1 MAFVSLCVVLS
12 ILAVRADVL
21 EDLQAQGVSPIEKVV
36 QMLEDLQTQVVVE
49 GKAEAKTYDKFACF
63 CKDMSAEK
71 TDAINAGTDKS
82 ADLSALI
89 EQLTNDRSEADDT
102 INELNKKIDDLD
114 KSMKE
119 AKEKRAAEK
128 ATFDALHA
136 ELTKGIKDL
145 TNAVNTLK
153 GSKPAS
159 LLDLKA
165 TITAVRR
172 ASFMADAM
180 GHGPKNAQMLTA
192 LLQQPEVPMEDYTFH
207 SDEIVSMIE
216 GLQSD
221 FKSQLSEVKIEE
233 TKKVSEFDM
242 QMQAETDEHGAA
254 SKELKDT
261 NELKAKK
268 MEQIAASS
276 KELTE
281 TSATLTDDQNYLKDL
296 TERCNAGSKGWDQ
309 RSQMRQDELTALTT
323 ALTIVKDGVAGNSGK
338 TVRFIQKQ
346 AKVAPHSVVA
356 EDSDAEDAQAWDAVN
371 DEDDLSFVQLSS
383 PRSKL
388 ALVATS
394 ATKFLQPDSAR
405 DRVLALLRSKA
416 TELDSPVLAA
426 LATKAEAD
434 PFVKIK
440 KLIQELIERLL
451 QEAADE
457 ANHKGWCDKE
467 FGKAKQSRDMKAEEV
482 KNLNEALAKNEA
494 LRDKLTEEV
503 AVLTKEI
510 DELSASLEKTTKE
523 RNDESAENA
532 ATLSEAQEGLAAVG
546 QAIGVLEKFYKTA
559 AKAAF
564 VQAAFVQFEA
574 KQVPDM
580 PDAGFDGPNQGSQ
593 SASTGILGMLDVIK
607 SDFERT
613 IKTTEKEEKAAAKEF
628 MEFETTTKVSLG
640 TKKVSKEAK
649 ENELTE
655 VKDTMNEDN
664 ESLLEEQSLLDKAL
678 QEIIEL
684 QPACVDTGMSY
695 EERAAKREQE
705 IESLKEALC
714 VLDKEGP
721 EQTEA
726 ECA

>member
-1 MAFVSLCVVLS
+1 MRSVLLF
-12 ILAVRADVL
+12 ITLAAVRAAD
-21 EDLQAQGVSPIEKVV
+21 VSPVEKVV
-36 QMLEDLQTQVVVE
+36 TMLEDLQTQVVVE

-63 CKDMSAEK
+63 CKDMTAEK

-89 EQLTNDRSEADDT
+89 EQLTNDRSEADDD
-102 INELNKKIDDLD
+102 INDLNKKIDELD

-119 AKEKRAAEK
+119 NKEKRAAEK

-136 ELTKGIKDL
+136 ELTKGITDL

-153 GSKPAS
+153 GSRPSS
-159 LLDLKA
+159 LMSLKSVIK
-165 TITAVRR
+165 TIRQA
-172 ASFMADAM
+172 AFMGDAM
-180 GHGPKNAQMLTA
+180 GHSPKHQKSLAA
-192 LLQQPEVPMEDYTFH
+192 LLQQDPEVPMEDFTFH
-207 SDEIVSMIE
+207 SEEIISTIE

-221 FKSQLSEVKIEE
+221 FKTKLSEVKIEE
-233 TKKVSEFDM
+233 TKAVSDFDL
-242 QMQAETDEHGAA
+242 QLQADTDERAA
-254 SKELKDT
+254 AAKELKDT
-261 NELKAKK
+261 TELKAVK
-268 MEQIAASS
+268 MEAIAASS

-296 TERCNAGSKGWDQ
+296 TEKCNAKSKEWDQ

-323 ALTIVKDGVAGNSGK
+323 ALTIVKEGVATKTTEK
-338 TVRFIQKQ
+338 TVRLVQS
-346 AKVAPHSVVA
+346 ASKVAPHSVVT
-356 EDSDAEDAQAWDAVN
+356 EDSDAEDDSE
-371 DEDDLSFVQLSS
+371 DEEDLSFVQLSS
-383 PRSKL
+383 PRAKL
-388 ALVATS
+388 ALVSTGVK
-394 ATKFLQPDSAR
+394 KFLQPDSSR
-405 DRVLALLRSKA
+405 DRVIALLKSKS
-416 TELDSPVLAA
+416 EQIDSPVLAA
-426 LATKAEAD
+426 LATKAAAD

-467 FGKAKQSRDMKAEEV
+467 FGKAKQSRQYKAEAV
-482 KNLNEALAKNEA
+482 KTLNENLAKSEA
-494 LRDKLTEEV
+494 LRDKLTEEI
-503 AVLTKEI
+503 AILTKEI
-510 DELSASLEKTTKE
+510 DELEAALSKTTKE

-532 ATLSEAQEGLAAVG
+532 ATVSEAQEGQAAVE

-559 AKAAF
+559 AKAEVF
-564 VQAAFVQFEA
+564 VQVSS

-580 PDAGFDGPNQGSQ
+580 PDAGFSGANKGSQ

-607 SDFERT
+607 SDFVRT
-613 IKTTEKEEKAAAKEF
+613 IKETEKAEKAAAKEF

-640 TKKVSKEAK
+640 TKKVAKSAK
-649 ENELTE
+649 EGELTE
-655 VKDTMNEDN
+655 VNASIDEDN
-664 ESLLEEQSLLDKAL
+664 TSLTEEQSLLDKAV

-695 EERAAKREQE
+695 EERVAKREQE
-705 IESLKEALC
+705 IEALKEALC
-714 VLDKEGP
+714 TLDKEGP